1 MIIFVSLEMYFSKKG
16 LNDAD
21 EVSSVT
27 YEYVL
32 PTPPCTI
39 SNTKIIA
46 PEQLGLRLRLP
57 ILPMYGI

>member
-27 YEYVL
+27 YEYAL
-32 PTPPCTI
+32 PIPSSTI
-39 SNTKIIA
+39 SNTTIIA

-57 ILPMYGI
+57 ILPMYGV

>member
-27 YEYVL
+27 YEYTQ
-32 PTPPCTI
+32 PIPSSTI
-39 SNTKIIA
+39 SNTTIIS
-46 PEQLGLRLRLP
+46 PE
-57 ILPMYGI
+57 